1 MISYPVKLF
10 STLDYTNLELTALR
24 AEEIDLEKLIVS
36 CSSDSDEVLSIQKMR
51 RISELEAKRVVEE
64 NMLASKEERV
74 KFFERQASQFKRLV
88 DASIEER
95 NSLSTIVKESFD
107 ALESARSSSNAAE
120 KDVNEAMK
128 KLAAAKDENVKIY
141 LRHSLS
147 MKDKRAADC
156 TKDIVFASSE
166 LSKVKKDLQDAEE
179 DLKTKNDA
187 YQQVLEKMENAKSEL
202 HCSKLRDSL
211 ASIDHEL
218 TFYNSQVK
226 SLNYNNYCKRFELRK
241 KMLDIKRQI
250 EKEELMRNIDIKYDR
265 KREELDMEKE
275 FADRLF
281 H

>member
-36 CSSDSDEVLSIQKMR
+36 CSSDSDEVLSLQKMR

-202 HCSKLRDSL
+202 HC
-211 ASIDHEL
+211 
-218 TFYNSQVK
+218 
-226 SLNYNNYCKRFELRK
+226 
-241 KMLDIKRQI
+241 
-250 EKEELMRNIDIKYDR
+250 
-265 KREELDMEKE
+265 
-275 FADRLF
+275 
-281 H
+281 